1 MCLTAWLKRL
11 IAQNCLFLV
20 MQSTPSCSPHCCFRN
35 VVMCFLCVRQR
46 FAGVNGA
53 LRCSNWLLHF
63 VVLICLCIG
72 SQPRMLP
79 ADFQQVATNWNA
91 LLDALSAGSL
101 PATLPA
107 NFSQVP
113 SNKDTIPLNV
123 LYLSN
128 NNFTGALPASWG
140 NSTTGWSSF
149 MQRLA
154 LDGNQLTGTLPQVW
168 SDSKSLSSLGKLNL
182 VGNQLTGSIPWST
195 ANMPDLLNLIV
206 LPGKHQR
213 LRCVSA

>member
-1 MCLTAWLKRL
+1 MMCLL
-11 IAQNCLFLV
+11 
-20 MQSTPSCSPHCCFRN
+20 S
-35 VVMCFLCVRQR
+35 VRRR

-53 LRCSNWLLHF
+53 LWCSNWLPRF
-63 VVLICLCIG
+63 VLLICTYVSSL
-72 SQPRMLP
+72 PRMLLANFP
-79 ADFQQVATNWNA
+79 HVATNWKA
-91 LLDALSAGSL
+91 LLDSLFAGSL

-113 SNKDTIPLNV
+113 SNKDAIPLNV

-128 NNFTGALPASWG
+128 NNFTGALPEQWG
-140 NSTTGWSSF
+140 SRTIGWSSF

-213 LRCVSA
+213 LSRV